1 MLKKCNRETK
11 FVAYLLDPL
20 LTGKIDPWSYTSS
33 LDESCLVETL
43 SRNKVAIKFESKL
56 EMNDILK
63 ERFFSAFPRV
73 KVFYQDMNTKIEKD
87 LFEFSRIKSKFS
99 KDDIE
104 FMLIKSD
111 GSFPYESDNL
121 DVLIKPDR
129 LGKVAQL
136 LRKAGYSE
144 LAQVREPHKF
154 LFRKMHAFD
163 VLPLHI
169 HTRVEWEGTQFI
181 DSRDLWGRSRI
192 SGGDNGF
199 SVPSPE
205 DCILITA
212 AHLFFENH
220 EIKLDDLFKI
230 DSIIRNYS
238 TNWDY
243 MFDHAQRLHWN
254 DAFRLTMLQLNQV
267 YNQLYGR
274 SMLQKSV
281 RSKMEEL
288 KHDWSNLFRKIMNPF
303 SSGAT
308 PLKIPY
314 TVAGIF
320 FLRKV
325 LSDSSLPLAERV
337 EHVGLVACDVVK
349 RKTTSSEK
357 RALSMIN
364 A

>member
-1 MLKKCNRETK
+1 
-11 FVAYLLDPL
+11 LLDPFP
-20 LTGKIDPWSYTSS
+20 TGKIDLGSYISS
-33 LDESCLVETL
+33 LDESCLIETL
-43 SRNKVAIKFESKL
+43 SRNKVAIRFERKL
-56 EMNDILK
+56 EMDDVLK
-63 ERFFSAFPRV
+63 ERLFCDFPRV
-73 KVFYQDMNTKIEKD
+73 KVFYRDMNTKIEKD

-129 LGKVAQL
+129 LGEVAQL

-220 EIKLDDLFKI
+220 EIKLADLVKI

-238 TNWDY
+238 IDWDY
-243 MFDHAQRLHWN
+243 ILDHAQRLHWN
-254 DAFRLTMLQLNQV
+254 DAFRLTMLLLNLV
-267 YNQLYGR
+267 HNHLYGQ
-274 SMLQKSV
+274 SMLQQGIP
-281 RSKMEEL
+281 SKMEEVN
-288 KHDWSNLFRKIMNPF
+288 HDYIDFFQKIMNPF

-314 TVAGIF
+314 TVVSLF
-320 FLRKV
+320 FLRRV
-325 LSDSSLPLAERV
+325 ICESSLPLVERFK
-337 EHVGLVACDVVK
+337 HVGWIASDVAK
-349 RKTTSSEK
+349 RRTFSSGK
-357 RALSMIN
+357 RGLSIIDE
-364 A
+364 